1 MGWFSPFFILDLKL
15 RLAFTGRPILSPLQK
30 KKKKFAEEQFSRG
43 DFCKKKSPTYLTSSF
58 FNRFSCS
65 WYLKWSQS
73 HQKYKEIQWKGFQN
87 DILTFKKKS
96 EKPRVKI
103 TRRWK
108 NYSLEYSVKIVGVV
122 SLGQTYK
129 QGDFFY
135 ITHLS
140 RSTCVCFNVSRLVL
154 IWSGMV

>member
-15 RLAFTGRPILSPLQK
+15 RLAFTGRPILSPLK
-30 KKKKFAEEQFSRG
+30 KKKKIRRRTIFARRFLQ
-43 DFCKKKSPTYLTSSF
+43 KKITYIPNFVIFQPIFMFLVLKMIPKSP
-58 FNRFSCS
+58 
-65 WYLKWSQS
+65 
-73 HQKYKEIQWKGFQN
+73 EIQWKGFQN

-122 SLGQTYK
+122 SLGRTYK